1 MRTPVLYVD
10 DEPYVLRAFERIVE
24 RAGFEVTTVGDP
36 HVALE
41 LLEAASFDVVCSDY
55 RMDLM
60 SGLDFLAQVGQRAP
74 KSARILITAFHDFA
88 IAVDAFKVG
97 VDRLVPKPWVPE
109 MLVGVLEEAAEKV
122 HLRRENERLQALLA
136 DNLRRMEGLNAALDV
151 KLADRTDQVIGSL
164 VTALDYRDEE
174 TMAHSRRVSLMS
186 RRVAAQMGLRGQL
199 LTDIEWGGMLHD
211 VGKIGVPDAILLK
224 RGKLTADEW
233 TLMRRH
239 VEIGHHMLQRIDFLQ
254 NAARVVADHHER
266 WDGSGYPRGKRGEET
281 YIGARIFAVADTF
294 DAITSDRPY
303 RPAGS
308 DQEAFAELQRVSGQ
322 QLDPACVEAFLA
334 VPSETWWAVRR
345 EAAQW
350 AAERSATGAA
360 GPLTHGAGLAARE
373 AVLGED

>member
-24 RAGFEVTTVGDP
+24 RAGFEVTAVADP
-36 HVALE
+36 HVALD
-41 LLEAASFDVVCSDY
+41 LLATGAFDAVCSDY

-60 SGLDFLAQVGQRAP
+60 SGLDFLAEVGRRAP
-74 KSARILITAFHDFA
+74 EAARILITAFHDFA

-122 HLRRENERLQALLA
+122 HLRRENERLQALLE
-136 DNLRRMEGLNAALDV
+136 DNLHRMEGLNAALDV
-151 KLADRTDQVIGSL
+151 KLAHRTDQVIGSL

-186 RRVAAQMGLRGQL
+186 RRVAAQMGLDGQL

-224 RGKLTADEW
+224 RGKLTPDEW

-239 VEIGHHMLQRIDFLQ
+239 VEIGFHMLRRIDFLQ

-266 WDGSGYPRGKRGEET
+266 WDGSGYPRGKRGDET
-281 YIGARIFAVADTF
+281 FVGARIFAVADTF

-303 RPAGS
+303 RPARS
-308 DQEAFAELQRVSGQ
+308 DAEAFAELRRVSGR

-334 VPSETWWAVRR
+334 VPPDTWVAVRR

-360 GPLTHGAGLAARE
+360 GTLTHGAGLAARE
-373 AVLGED
+373 AVLGEE